1 MTVNQVNNVDFR
13 CLHCGSQVLANPR
26 LSGVNNRNHCPY
38 CLYSR
43 HVDWKEAGDRLSPCK
58 GPMRAVGLTLKRVKK
73 KYGPQLGEVML
84 IHRCETCGQ
93 LSYNRIAADDNL
105 EKLSELLASA
115 NKQDSDLP
123 ELDDQALELIQ
134 QGLFGRSI

>member
-1 MTVNQVNNVDFR
+1 MTPPTNADFR

-43 HVDWKEAGDRLSPCK
+43 HVDWQEAGDRLSPCK
-58 GPMRAVGLTLKRVKK
+58 GSMRPVGLTLKRVKK

-84 IHRCETCGQ
+84 IHRCESCGQ
-93 LSYNRIAADDNL
+93 LSYNRIAADDDL
-105 EKLSELLASA
+105 EKLNELLASA
-115 NKQDSDLP
+115 NKLDSDLP
-123 ELDDQALELIQ
+123 ELDDEALALIRE
-134 QGLFGRSI
+134 GIFGRSG